1 MNCTSASGRGR
12 YVSKRTCGDVLVGD
26 VIVEDKDSSCKRPYS
41 RYDFRL
47 LVSSSSFY
55 RLFYSV
61 SLCVNIWQNPASQAH
76 AQFFF
81 RERNLKFGRKLGQIV
96 SNLHMTWPR
105 PNSLLRKKYI
115 NATCLKAQSSQG
127 KLNLNEHLTI
137 PSSAI
142 IEHAGHVISSRNFT
156 MNSTELDQN
165 HESFPLNI
173 ILFSHCFR
181 EFRFLGDGTFPTA
194 KNTDPDYFRQ
204 FRIKNVG
211 LSSHPFL
218 MRHAQGQAHWRWR
231 SGYNFT

>member
-1 MNCTSASGRGR
+1 MIFDFWSRLPLFIGCSILYHSASISG
-12 YVSKRTCGDVLVGD
+12 K
-26 VIVEDKDSSCKRPYS
+26 IRPL
-41 RYDFRL
+41 RPTLD
-47 LVSSSSFY
+47 
-55 RLFYSV
+55 
-61 SLCVNIWQNPASQAH
+61 
-76 AQFFF
+76 FFF
-81 RERNLKFGRKLGQIV
+81 RERNLRFGRKLGQIV

-105 PNSLLRKKYI
+105 PNLLLRKKYI

-165 HESFPLNI
+165 HESFPINI
-173 ILFSHCFR
+173 IVFSHCFR

-194 KNTDPDYFRQ
+194 KNADPDYFRQ

-211 LSSHPFL
+211 LGSHPFL
-218 MRHAQGQAHWRWR
+218 MRHAQGQAHWRWS